1 LNKHIEH
8 TPDENIKTMHKSQL
22 EKVDARYEKDVAA
35 VKETSKK
42 DDIYTTLLVN
52 GVVTV
57 LEG

>member
-1 LNKHIEH
+1 MNKHIEH

>member
-1 LNKHIEH
+1 LNKHFEH

-35 VKETSKK
+35 VKETSQKA
-42 DDIYTTLLVN
+42 DIYTTLLVN

>member
-1 LNKHIEH
+1 MNKHIEH
-8 TPDENIKTMHKSQL
+8 TPDENIKTMRKSQL

-35 VKETSKK
+35 VKETSQKA
-42 DDIYTTLLVN
+42 DIYTTLLVN

>member
-1 LNKHIEH
+1 MNKHIEH

-35 VKETSKK
+35 VKETSQKA
-42 DDIYTTLLVN
+42 DIYTTLLVN